1 MLRMAVTT
9 ETTRRPGE
17 ALLAAALVLQALQ
30 DARSSDHRLMREEER
45 RCDSP
50 GGDTHTGRQR
60 RPAAPSGPFMSRPA
74 GGLRPVILMHLTPP
88 CPRARPSSASLG
100 RWRQRGW
107 RQAHPRAGMSAMGAH
122 GTAGT
127 RGSGVGHGSCVA
139 RHELGSLWPL
149 VLPDAGLGTE
159 RQDHPERG
167 AWVPATGFGMAGAPL
182 VVG

>member
-17 ALLAAALVLQALQ
+17 ALLAATLVLQALQ

-60 RPAAPSGPFMSRPA
+60 RPAAPSGPFMPRPA
-74 GGLRPVILMHLTPP
+74 GGLRPVILMRLTPP
-88 CPRARPSSASLG
+88 CPRARPSCASLG

-107 RQAHPRAGMSAMGAH
+107 RPAHPRAGMSAMGAH
-122 GTAGT
+122 GTAGA
-127 RGSGVGHGSCVA
+127 RGGGVGHGSCVA
-139 RHELGSLWPL
+139 RHELGSLWPF

-159 RQDHPERG
+159 RQDHPARG